1 MKPER
6 DDVITGILVSI
17 SIIIGIY
24 VLSFVLQMLVTYG

>member
-6 DDVITGILVSI
+6 DDVITGILVGI

-24 VLSFVLQMLVTYG
+24 ILSFVLQMLVTYG

>member
-6 DDVITGILVSI
+6 DDVITGILVGI

-24 VLSFVLQMLVTYG
+24 ILSFVLQMLVTYV